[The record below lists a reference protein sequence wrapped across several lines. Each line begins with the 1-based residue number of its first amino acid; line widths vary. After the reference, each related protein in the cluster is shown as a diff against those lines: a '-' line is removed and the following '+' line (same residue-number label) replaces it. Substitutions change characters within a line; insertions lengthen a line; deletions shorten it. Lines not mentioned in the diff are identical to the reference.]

1 MRSRRLWNYDEG
13 KNSVR
18 DLGVDQEGVR
28 VKRVPADFRA
38 CLDHGSAE
46 QLARNRIPKELSF
59 AAAQLC
65 GSAHRSAHLFP
76 VICDIAS
83 VARISI
89 WIKEK
94 RKKERGKVEQNFD
107 GLVRGVGRIAQG
119 DDWRKKKK
127 KKQET
132 KIL

>member
-1 MRSRRLWNYDEG
+1 MGHRKRGEYAY
-13 KNSVR
+13 VR
-18 DLGVDQEGVR
+18 D
-28 VKRVPADFRA
+28 
-38 CLDHGSAE
+38 
-46 QLARNRIPKELSF
+46 NREIEI
-59 AAAQLC
+59 
-65 GSAHRSAHLFP
+65 
-76 VICDIAS
+76 V
-83 VARISI
+83 RISI

-107 GLVRGVGRIAQG
+107 GLVRGVGRIPQG

>member
-1 MRSRRLWNYDEG
+1 MKSSSSFLLFSE
-13 KNSVR
+13 
-18 DLGVDQEGVR
+18 
-28 VKRVPADFRA
+28 F
-38 CLDHGSAE
+38 
-46 QLARNRIPKELSF
+46 ELSSESQM
-59 AAAQLC
+59 A
-65 GSAHRSAHLFP
+65 LFCEEP
-76 VICDIAS
+76 SSVSS
-83 VARISI
+83 VAVDSVAVRISI

-107 GLVRGVGRIAQG
+107 GLVRGVGRIPQG